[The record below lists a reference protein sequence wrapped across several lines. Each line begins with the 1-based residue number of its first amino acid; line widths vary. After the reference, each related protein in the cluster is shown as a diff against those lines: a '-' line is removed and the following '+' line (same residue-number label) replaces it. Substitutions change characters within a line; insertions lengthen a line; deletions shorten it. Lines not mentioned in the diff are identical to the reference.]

1 MTLSYS
7 MQLKRYHGSF
17 FLLWS
22 CGVVNFSLRRRR
34 RPRGHSLARRVKQRP
49 CKMMAGPFKLPNK
62 AEAEA
67 EKKKRVSDSG
77 PEPLARLASGT
88 LASNF
93 LKSSP
98 LHTAI
103 RPTDTR
109 LTSLPSAS
117 RFLKAAIKQVKEWVE
132 SYIPPEHLAN
142 HTCVVDVSEVRAP
155 RIPKAP
161 PADISRLSR
170 RETRSPRVSP
180 RRRPRVPDHAHPRS
194 PSPT

>member
-1 MTLSYS
+1 
-7 MQLKRYHGSF
+7 
-17 FLLWS
+17 
-22 CGVVNFSLRRRR
+22 
-34 RPRGHSLARRVKQRP
+34 
-49 CKMMAGPFKLPNK
+49 MAGPFKLPNK

-67 EKKKRVSDSG
+67 EKKKRVSGSG
-77 PEPLARLASGT
+77 PEPSARLASGT

-98 LHTAI
+98 PRTAI

-142 HTCVVDVSEVRAP
+142 HDCVVDVSEVRAP
-155 RIPKAP
+155 RTPKAP
-161 PADISRLSR
+161 PADRSRLARADLSR
-170 RETRSPRVSP
+170 RATRSPRVSP
-180 RRRPRVPDHAHPRS
+180 RRDRRVCLTAPIHVPIPRVRRFNAATPTAP
-194 PSPT
+194 PSTPPCA